1 MLANDLTLIVICNEC
16 NKLLSLAASLA
27 PCLSDDLLAKATSE
41 VVQLLKN
48 RRTKSE
54 ISRTNIQMIGA
65 LRYMHQSSKF
75 RKNFFI
81 TACMCYPTLSLASP
95 NIGIT
100 LRKWIW
106 LDDIPIGKI
115 NLGWRELIILLVS
128 VHLFTG
134 THLLIQFIL
143 TCSRSVGYRF
153 GPHLAEA
160 VPLLVNYC
168 RSASEN
174 DEELREYS
182 LQVRIFVQLL
192 LRLLKHLLLYGYK
205 LTSIL

>member
-1 MLANDLTLIVICNEC
+1 
-16 NKLLSLAASLA
+16 
-27 PCLSDDLLAKATSE
+27 
-41 VVQLLKN
+41 
-48 RRTKSE
+48 
-54 ISRTNIQMIGA
+54 
-65 LRYMHQSSKF
+65 
-75 RKNFFI
+75 
-81 TACMCYPTLSLASP
+81 
-95 NIGIT
+95 
-100 LRKWIW
+100 
-106 LDDIPIGKI
+106 
-115 NLGWRELIILLVS
+115 LLVL
-128 VHLFTG
+128 VHLITG

-160 VPLLVNYC
+160 VTLLVNYC
-168 RSASEN
+168 ISASEN